1 MNDVFKIFKK
11 EMDKIFRFPRMI
23 FTSLLLPG
31 LIIFVIYAL
40 IGQSLEAEMNETEE
54 YIGSVQVIN
63 APDSMNFAFNNEN
76 AFHVDLEESLA
87 DELTLL
93 IDQVKDGTIDALV
106 VYPENFDADVANEL
120 DPEILIYFDSS
131 NTKSSITYSYIN
143 IIINVQQNNFLEALS
158 IDPNLFV
165 IDSQSLAEESE
176 VGAMI
181 LSMLLPMLIIS
192 FIFAGALSIGSDAIA
207 GEKERG
213 TLATLLM
220 APLSRTKV
228 ILGKIISTAVL
239 TIFSALSSFVGII
252 ASLPFS
258 KAMFAIE
265 SGSLSYSVWDYL
277 GILLILVV
285 LSALASGILLI
296 TSTIAKTVKEATA
309 LAMPFYL
316 GSIMIPVFGMFNE
329 TISSTF
335 WHYLIPIYNCTLGL
349 KALLA
354 MEITLLNFSLIIISS
369 IVFISIVVWLLIRLF
384 KSEKVL
390 FSK

>member
-11 EMDKIFRFPRMI
+11 EMDKIFRFPRMV

-31 LIIFVIYAL
+31 LIIFVVYAL
-40 IGQSLEAEMNETEE
+40 IGQSLEAEMSETEE

-120 DPEILIYFDSS
+120 DPEILIYYDSS

>member
-40 IGQSLEAEMNETEE
+40 IGQNLEAEMSETEE

-63 APDSMNFAFNNEN
+63 APDSLDFAFSNEN
-76 AFHVDLEESLA
+76 AFHVDLEESLVG
-87 DELTLL
+87 EINLL
-93 IDQVKDGTIDALV
+93 IDQVKEGTIDALI
-106 VYPENFDADVANEL
+106 VYPENFDVDVANEL
-120 DPEILIYFDSS
+120 DPEILIYYDSS
-131 NTKSSITYSYIN
+131 DSKSSITYSYIN

-165 IDSQSLAEESE
+165 LDSQSLAEESE
-176 VGAMI
+176 VGAII

-265 SGSLSYSVWDYL
+265 SGNLSYSVWDYL

-354 MEITLLNFSLIIISS
+354 MEISLLNFSLIIISS
-369 IVFISIVVWLLIRLF
+369 IVFISLVVWLLIRLF

>member
-252 ASLPFS
+252 ASLPFQ
-258 KAMFAIE
+258 KPC
-265 SGSLSYSVWDYL
+265 LRLKV
-277 GILLILVV
+277 
-285 LSALASGILLI
+285 
-296 TSTIAKTVKEATA
+296 EA
-309 LAMPFYL
+309 
-316 GSIMIPVFGMFNE
+316 
-329 TISSTF
+329 
-335 WHYLIPIYNCTLGL
+335 
-349 KALLA
+349 
-354 MEITLLNFSLIIISS
+354 
-369 IVFISIVVWLLIRLF
+369 
-384 KSEKVL
+384 
-390 FSK
+390 